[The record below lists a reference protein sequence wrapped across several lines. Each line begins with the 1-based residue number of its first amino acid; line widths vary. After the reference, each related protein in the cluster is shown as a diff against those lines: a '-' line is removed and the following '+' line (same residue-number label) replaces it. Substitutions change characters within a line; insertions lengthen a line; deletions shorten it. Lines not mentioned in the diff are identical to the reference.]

1 MRLGPVDPT
10 VRAASM
16 SGLLRDAIELL
27 WGQGNSSDNKNR

>member
-10 VRAASM
+10 VLAAST

-27 WGQGNSSDNKNR
+27 WGQGEYIR